1 MPFPSGSKNIISCRN
16 ICERLLKFSQQDL
29 DQVNLYAINPIIKTL
44 VSVIIYLSHRSICA
58 TDYLF
63 IYKCPGFCIFPPYTD
78 STKDSE
84 LSELQQQLNADT
96 ENEHQSSYLQLLQQ
110 REEENRQEVA
120 KLTSE
125 IRSLKLQLIQ
135 LKSLFTPT
143 QFLPPN
149 LK

>member
-1 MPFPSGSKNIISCRN
+1 MSHIFH
-16 ICERLLKFSQQDL
+16 
-29 DQVNLYAINPIIKTL
+29 INKKIPLTF
-44 VSVIIYLSHRSICA
+44 R
-58 TDYLF
+58 
-63 IYKCPGFCIFPPYTD
+63 TD

-125 IRSLKLQLIQ
+125 IRTLKLQLIQ
-135 LKSLFTPT
+135 LKSNF
-143 QFLPPN
+143 FALPCLPSP
-149 LK
+149 